1 MSSSIAIQDRTMIS
15 SRLCASGLALF
26 VLAGAA
32 RVALAQDIRQ
42 QDVRANDLESRSALQ
57 EEARKAEAQHR
68 TQEAWLLKSRLQRGD
83 FQDGD
88 RIFVMLMGTTPLPG
102 TTSLTDTITVRAG
115 KMLPLPQMSDLPL
128 EGVLRSE
135 LRGRLSSHIAKYL
148 RDSSVRVVPLLR
160 LAVFGQVR
168 APGYYWTATDVLLSE
183 VIMKAG
189 GPLPTADMEAM
200 AIKRGNDV
208 IWNAQD
214 TRTAMSDGLSLDR
227 LHLRA
232 GDMIYVADAKTG
244 ISWLAVAQVTGS
256 LLSLAYLFRSRV
268 GF

>member
-1 MSSSIAIQDRTMIS
+1 
-15 SRLCASGLALF
+15 
-26 VLAGAA
+26 LAGAA
-32 RVALAQDIRQ
+32 RVALAQDIRV
-42 QDVRANDLESRSALQ
+42 QDMRVNDLESRSAL
-57 EEARKAEAQHR
+57 EDEARKAEAQHR
-68 TQEAWLLKSRLQRGD
+68 TQEAWLLKTRLQRGD

-102 TTSLTDTITVRAG
+102 TQSLSDTITVRAG

-135 LRGRLSSHIAKYL
+135 LAARLSSHIAKYL

-168 APGYYWTATDVLLSE
+168 SPGYYWTATDVLLSE

-189 GPLPTADMEAM
+189 GPGPTADMENM
-200 AIKRGNDV
+200 QIRRGADV

-232 GDMIYVADAKTG
+232 GDVLFVADQKTG
-244 ISWLAVAQVTGS
+244 FSWVQIAQVTGS
-256 LLSLAYLFRSRV
+256 LLSVAFLLKNRF
-268 GF
+268 